1 MERGRGKASLPGR
14 EKELE
19 ERARARRWGD
29 CRQGGAEQKGGS
41 RGSRKVREI
50 HRQRR
55 MRVEKWVPRGD
66 PEKACRDDPCESK
79 RQVQSEE
86 KRREAGRLETTEQIQ
101 WHSKQETNVKRP
113 EKRKAQSELKIQSG
127 RTPELHT
134 QKDDQR
140 DE

>member
-1 MERGRGKASLPGR
+1 MSQRGRYRVRRRG
-14 EKELE
+14 EK
-19 ERARARRWGD
+19 
-29 CRQGGAEQKGGS
+29 QGGW
-41 RGSRKVREI
+41 
-50 HRQRR
+50 RR
-55 MRVEKWVPRGD
+55 LSYR
-66 PEKACRDDPCESK
+66 
-79 RQVQSEE
+79 
-86 KRREAGRLETTEQIQ
+86 QIQ